1 MCDCLPCEL
10 SLPGGNFPRHDR
22 PGRRLPAES
31 FSLTDDLIAGG
42 VESLILRNA
51 RLRKRGVAGSESGPP
66 AEMSHGDGLMGSRSR
81 AARTA
86 EICSRSPPLQSE
98 DCQERCVL
106 DGWQPALSGRCNSSK
121 LCLFNVMTCVLSLL

>member
-1 MCDCLPCEL
+1 MRDRLPCEL
-10 SLPGGNFPRHDR
+10 SLPGGGNFRRRDR

-42 VESLILRNA
+42 VGGVESLILKNA

-66 AEMSHGDGLMGSRSR
+66 AEMSHDDGHIDSRSR

-86 EICSRSPPLQSE
+86 EIRSRSPPPLRPE
-98 DCQERCVL
+98 DCR
-106 DGWQPALSGRCNSSK
+106 
-121 LCLFNVMTCVLSLL
+121 